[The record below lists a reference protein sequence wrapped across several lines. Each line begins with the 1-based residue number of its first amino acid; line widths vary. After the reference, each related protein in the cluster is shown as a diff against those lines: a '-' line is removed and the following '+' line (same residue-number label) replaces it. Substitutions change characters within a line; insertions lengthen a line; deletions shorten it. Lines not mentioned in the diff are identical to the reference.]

1 MNVILG
7 ASGQVGSNIVKE
19 SAARGL
25 PTRAVV
31 RKKKA
36 DFDRRV
42 EVKEADFFDLPQ
54 LTRALE
60 GGSMVFLLTPEDPS
74 SKDII
79 GDTKQI
85 INNYHQAIQASGIEK
100 LVGLSCV
107 GAHVEGNTGNILMSR
122 MLELGFDDLNLSK
135 VFIRP
140 SYYFSNWLG
149 FIETIEQYG
158 VMPSFFPPDL
168 KIDMN
173 SPVDVAKFTAKAI
186 MDDHQGSDK
195 QIFELAGPEK
205 YSSQE
210 VAETFARV
218 LNKKVEVQSIPKEQW
233 KQTLLSAG
241 FTDNTSENLIDMTQA
256 VIDQSVSPEHEDQV
270 NKLPTSLEQYLKE
283 LFKS

>member
-19 SAARGL
+19 LAARGL

-31 RKKKA
+31 RKKKT
-36 DFDRRV
+36 DFDSRV

-54 LTRALE
+54 LTKALE
-60 GGSMVFLLTPEDPS
+60 GGSTVFLLTPEDPS
-74 SKDII
+74 SKDIL
-79 GDTKQI
+79 GDTKQV
-85 INNYHQAIQASGIEK
+85 INNYHQAIQANGIKK

-149 FIETIEQYG
+149 FMETIEQYG

-173 SPVDVAKFTAKAI
+173 SPLDVAKFVAKAI
-186 MDDHQGSDK
+186 VNDHKGSDK

-205 YSSQE
+205 YSSRE
-210 VAETFARV
+210 VAEVFARV
-218 LNKKVEVQSIPKEQW
+218 LHKKVEVQSIPKEQW

-241 FTDNTSENLIDMTQA
+241 FTDNTSENLMDMTQA

-283 LFKS
+283 LFKG